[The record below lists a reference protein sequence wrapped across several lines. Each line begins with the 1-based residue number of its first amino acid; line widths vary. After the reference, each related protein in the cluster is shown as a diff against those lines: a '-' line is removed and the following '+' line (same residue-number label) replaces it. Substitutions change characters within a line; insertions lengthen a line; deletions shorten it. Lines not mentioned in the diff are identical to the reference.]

1 MQSPWPGQD
10 VLVNGQVT
18 NVGADGLF
26 RVFLTDREVV
36 RITGAKRVER
46 ERESLMG
53 GAGFIFGMLCD
64 KCDCAM

>member
-46 ERESLMG
+46 EREPDG
-53 GAGFIFGMLCD
+53 WCWVHFWNAV
-64 KCDCAM
+64 

>member
-1 MQSPWPGQD
+1 MVQSPWPGQD

-46 ERESLMG
+46 ERER
-53 GAGFIFGMLCD
+53 A
-64 KCDCAM
+64 